1 MLPCLEYLN
10 SSELFLDHHSHTR
23 PKNHSQTRHIDSVMN
38 VDIRVAMA
46 ISLTVIILRWKSLL
60 GKHCKLYNS
69 SYLSL
74 YLKFDCYCIFHS
86 LIKQILYFLVWQRGS
101 PSSSAAF
108 GLNAPSMTPVQV
120 FSNLMDSHFDP
131 LPTPFWSESVTIT
144 MLFCQP
150 STSNKH
156 DSINSKTTRIEGI
169 CLSIHPRQNHHSI
182 FFYVCQ

>member
-120 FSNLMDSHFDP
+120 FYPIIIVKICQNCQQNVKMPPLWHLCRFFLIWWILTLIHCRHLFEANLSQLQCFSANHQHP
-131 LPTPFWSESVTIT
+131 
-144 MLFCQP
+144 
-150 STSNKH
+150 
-156 DSINSKTTRIEGI
+156 INLT
-169 CLSIHPRQNHHSI
+169 Q
-182 FFYVCQ
+182 